1 MGVDRPLEFM
11 LEESIAKGEYENNRQ
26 NRQKTGVKK
35 AERGGPDFEPMV
47 LTNLKKIKKVV
58 DRSETRL
65 YTRIHKARAL
75 WFIQSAFL
83 F

>member
-35 AERGGPDFEPMV
+35 VERGVPDFSV
-47 LTNLKKIKKVV
+47 LTIKSGGVP
-58 DRSETRL
+58 
-65 YTRIHKARAL
+65 YP
-75 WFIQSAFL
+75 
-83 F
+83 